1 MATVIEE
8 FIARLNWE
16 VDDKAVKRFSE
27 NMKSVSIMAKRA
39 AAAIVGATTAA
50 VGFAVITN
58 KQTAINTNLARSVG
72 LSAKSFEAWA
82 GLMDQ
87 MGFDGERLVDLVE
100 EMNNKFGEMKGL
112 GEMTAVS
119 EGLRILGLE
128 FRKIRALAPEEQ
140 FLEILSTAKEMED
153 QQKAVS
159 AVDMIM
165 GGEANKVVG
174 FLRTIDG
181 DLRDI
186 IKRRMQLNL
195 LDEEARESALKFN
208 LVWSDFLALFKSIGA
223 QFSGVLGDALTPM
236 VNTMIEWATANRE
249 LIKTNIRT
257 FVERFA
263 SALKFILPRIMDLV
277 RFIGDL
283 VDRFGGFENVLKL
296 TGIAIGGFAVNK
308 LTTGVGGLAKAL
320 IEGKKEG
327 KSFFD
332 IFSSG
337 IPDLGAAVA
346 IGLGLIAEDL
356 YQFYQGNESVAGKVS
371 ETLEEFIGASIE
383 FFGNMVGISKEQIDK
398 TLVNIDDAVRKAFKK
413 IGDFIVADMQ
423 AFGRLISEAI
433 DFWIEDIKAFGQ
445 KIKGFFGFLGAA
457 SGPTRNRSPLI
468 GQAPAAFGGPPAPSQ
483 LAPAGG
489 NRTSNVSVNSP
500 ITLNLPP
507 GMDPQQVADQVKKEL
522 DKAAGWAVDTNDTG
536 VVY

>member
-16 VDDKAVKRFSE
+16 VDDKAVKQFSE

-72 LSAKSFEAWA
+72 LSAKSFEAWT

-128 FRKIRALAPEEQ
+128 FKKIKDLAPEEQ

-186 IKRRMQLNL
+186 IKRRMQLNV
-195 LDEEARESALKFN
+195 LDEDARKGALKFN
-208 LVWSDFLALFKSIGA
+208 LVWSDFLALIRSIGA
-223 QFSGVLGDALTPM
+223 QFSGILGDVLTPI
-236 VNTMIEWATANRE
+236 VNKMIDWAMANRE

-263 SALKFILPRIMDLV
+263 SALRFILPKVMDLV

-296 TGIAIGGFAVNK
+296 TGIAISGFAFNK
-308 LTTGVGGLAKAL
+308 LSTGFGGLIKAL

-327 KSFFD
+327 KGFFSV
-332 IFSSG
+332 FAKG
-337 IPDLGAAVA
+337 IPGLGTAVA

-371 ETLEEFIGASIE
+371 KTLEEFIGASVE
-383 FFGNMVGISKEQIDK
+383 FFGELFGFSKKELD
-398 TLVNIDDAVRKAFKK
+398 R
-413 IGDFIVADMQ
+413 FIADLDINLKNGLRRIWDGLKSFWSDLKSGVMS
-423 AFGRLISEAI
+423 AFG
-433 DFWIEDIKAFGQ
+433 FGP
-445 KIKGFFGFLGAA
+445 G
-457 SGPTRNRSPLI
+457 GPTRNRSPLI

-489 NRTSNVSVNSP
+489 NRTNNVNVNSP

-522 DKAAGWAVDTNDTG
+522 DKAAGWAVDTNDPG